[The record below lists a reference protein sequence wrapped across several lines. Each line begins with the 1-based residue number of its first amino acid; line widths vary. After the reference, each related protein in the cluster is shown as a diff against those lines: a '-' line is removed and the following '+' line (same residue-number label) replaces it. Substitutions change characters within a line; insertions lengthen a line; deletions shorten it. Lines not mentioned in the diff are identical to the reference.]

1 MGKTANDATRNL
13 RISWTL
19 FVNLRTTSRPTLMP
33 QSQSPLESVNLD
45 ELLEQA
51 IGELAK
57 AKENVKHS
65 CERNTENVS
74 LHESVVL
81 KLSHIKERRL
91 KDSGIIH

>member
-1 MGKTANDATRNL
+1 MA
-13 RISWTL
+13 
-19 FVNLRTTSRPTLMP
+19 
-33 QSQSPLESVNLD
+33 QSQSPLESVDLE

-57 AKENVKHS
+57 AKENAANS

-74 LHESVVL
+74 LLESVVL